1 MSGAPA
7 TKYLTKSGVQ
17 SVAPTD
23 YVGIPTTLGQPTSS
37 STYGYKSN
45 VGRGLGILSPYTLSI
60 SNTYLQGQNAT
71 KDLLCGM
78 YSLNHI
84 LQGEYFVYRPGEAL
98 RIEDGPISKIN
109 LWVICDT
116 NPGLCIPADAGSGP
130 ELIGQ
135 FELGL
140 FSRIAEELNLRVEN
154 VDYQNTFTMDY
165 QSKLASRV
173 IDNPDAYFD
182 SLESEQAEILTVGS
196 TYPPRPPARVGKG
209 KETDVEK
216 LYRIWGL
223 MMGASQ
229 TKLESLSNDRGILLN
244 PDELPISLY
253 KTDSYSIMAKLNV
266 ELDKPDLLGVV
277 FGSSNH
283 WIALVKYSNLCLTE
297 DEPRYTI
304 IDSLNVKLGQRV
316 PQCLTK
322 NELLLAVAKY
332 SDEATW
338 GQGDGINESGRPI
351 RIRVSVGKA
360 SFIYATDATPPT
372 IEAVRRMHLS
382 PKIQEQKGRLRNSGY
397 SKANLV
403 KILTHNIRAIEN
415 TNANINARTAGRVA
429 AIVPVA
435 APAAPA
441 SASRVGPAIR
451 AARASRSAAPAA
463 SASRV
468 SIAKGL
474 IPTVNPY
481 ASMTIKQL
489 MALDLTKLK
498 PEQMNQYIATL
509 DNAAINP
516 FAYMTLEELM
526 EVDIEKLTP
535 EQRNIYMPALEKAS
549 KLKDSW
555 KCGKCTFD
563 NPSKAKKCQVC
574 GAKPKA
580 GGRRIT
586 RRVKK
591 QRRRSTLRQ

>member
-1 MSGAPA
+1 
-7 TKYLTKSGVQ
+7 
-17 SVAPTD
+17 
-23 YVGIPTTLGQPTSS
+23 
-37 STYGYKSN
+37 
-45 VGRGLGILSPYTLSI
+45 
-60 SNTYLQGQNAT
+60 
-71 KDLLCGM
+71 
-78 YSLNHI
+78 
-84 LQGEYFVYRPGEAL
+84 
-98 RIEDGPISKIN
+98 
-109 LWVICDT
+109 
-116 NPGLCIPADAGSGP
+116 
-130 ELIGQ
+130 
-135 FELGL
+135 
-140 FSRIAEELNLRVEN
+140 
-154 VDYQNTFTMDY
+154 MDY

-173 IDNPDAYFD
+173 IANPDEYFD
-182 SLESEQAEILTVGS
+182 SLESEQAEILTAGS
-196 TYPPRPPARVGKG
+196 NYPPRPPARVRRGA
-209 KETDVEK
+209 ETNSEK

-223 MMGASQ
+223 MMEASQ
-229 TKLESLSNDRGILLN
+229 TKLESLSNNRGILLAA
-244 PDELPISLY
+244 DELPISLY
-253 KTDSYSIMAKLNV
+253 ETDSYSIMAKLNV

-283 WIALVKYSNLCLTE
+283 WIALVKYSNLCLA
-297 DEPRYTI
+297 EPRYTI
-304 IDSLNVKLGQRV
+304 IDSLNVKLGQNV

-338 GQGDGINESGRPI
+338 GQGDGINESGKPI

-382 PKIQEQKGRLRNSGY
+382 PKIQQQKGRLRNSGY
-397 SKANLV
+397 SNANLV
-403 KILTHNIRAIEN
+403 KILTHNIRATEN

-429 AIVPVA
+429 AIVPVP
-435 APAAPA
+435 APAASA
-441 SASRVGPAIR
+441 SASHVGPAIR
-451 AARASRSAAPAA
+451 AARASRSAA
-463 SASRV
+463 SASRASV
-468 SIAKGL
+468 AKGL

-481 ASMTIKQL
+481 ASMTIKEL
-489 MALDLTKLK
+489 MALDLTKIK

-516 FAYMTLEELM
+516 FSFMTLEELM

-535 EQRNIYMPALEKAS
+535 EQKNIYRPALEKAS

-574 GAKPKA
+574 GAAKPKA

-591 QRRRSTLRQ
+591 QNRRSTLRR